1 MVLKIYF
8 AVDKRVEKFKTMLEE
23 RLGVSFDQDE
33 FSKKIRYD
41 NNKQVCLH
49 AEITA
54 LDPNGAAE
62 RAYANFD
69 LFLRFYRFLGNR
81 DREWIHDHCLVKDE
95 NDNVVFPHIGPEKY
109 FYSQDYDDKTLG
121 KNSERIITKLIENT
135 GGNDFF
141 RIDKIIRT
149 HNTAL
154 ASSDIKN
161 AFLNLWSILEII
173 GVDEYGADQSKIKQ
187 VLNNVVPILK
197 RNYLSRVVEEIHDY
211 LKANISQDEYAKVIG
226 RIEEE
231 GSEDYKIACLVSLEK
246 YADLRKEIS
255 GYLGNYPL
263 IRSRICQLYE
273 DILKNKKKY
282 CAETDRYERRL
293 RWHIQRLYR
302 VRNQIIHSGDGND
315 NMVYLV
321 EHLHSYVDEVIL
333 DIIDRTTRDE
343 SLGSVANVL
352 LDAQVFSEN
361 FNKGRT
367 KDKEFTAEEIT
378 YLLQ

>member
-1 MVLKIYF
+1 MIL
-8 AVDKRVEKFKTMLEE
+8 
-23 RLGVSFDQDE
+23 
-33 FSKKIRYD
+33 
-41 NNKQVCLH
+41 
-49 AEITA
+49 
-54 LDPNGAAE
+54 
-62 RAYANFD
+62 
-69 LFLRFYRFLGNR
+69 
-81 DREWIHDHCLVKDE
+81 
-95 NDNVVFPHIGPEKY
+95 
-109 FYSQDYDDKTLG
+109 
-121 KNSERIITKLIENT
+121 
-135 GGNDFF
+135 
-141 RIDKIIRT
+141 
-149 HNTAL
+149 
-154 ASSDIKN
+154 SS
-161 AFLNLWSILEII
+161 
-173 GVDEYGADQSKIKQ
+173 
-187 VLNNVVPILK
+187 
-197 RNYLSRVVEEIHDY
+197 NYLSRVVEEIHDY

-231 GSEDYKIACLVSLEK
+231 GSEDDKIACLVSLEK

-361 FNKGRT
+361 FNKGKT